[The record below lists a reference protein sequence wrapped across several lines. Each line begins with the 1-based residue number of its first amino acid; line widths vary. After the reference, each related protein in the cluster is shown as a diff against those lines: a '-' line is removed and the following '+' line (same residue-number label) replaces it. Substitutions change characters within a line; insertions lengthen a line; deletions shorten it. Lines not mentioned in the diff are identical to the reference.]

1 MIECYQHRRAVVLAD
16 QCSSQSAIV
25 ISAVLVQSQTIYS
38 KDISQQLRLSKA
50 FSWSVMTYTS
60 PNPYTLL
67 LPTSTRALELIMAL
81 LRGHSISIRYVH
93 CPYLTPQGDPS
104 HHWAISPS
112 YIYCYIHPKMGFK
125 KLIAMCASLSR
136 PAGSMIYHIDRDYRE
151 PGYLVIDV
159 TFVL

>member
-1 MIECYQHRRAVVLAD
+1 
-16 QCSSQSAIV
+16 
-25 ISAVLVQSQTIYS
+25 
-38 KDISQQLRLSKA
+38 
-50 FSWSVMTYTS
+50 
-60 PNPYTLL
+60 
-67 LPTSTRALELIMAL
+67 MAL

-112 YIYCYIHPKMGFK
+112 YIYCYIHLKMGFK

-159 TFVL
+159 TFVWWNLCWKSRFISEVIGSFYIKLLWINSAFKVLKTRTKNSHIFKSMPDVYCMIYNPLKTEINCLHLDRIRNSQSCNR